1 MYHLFRIFASNRFN
15 PQIMIRIFSVF
26 SIGLILLA
34 SCAAPAPKKAEQP
47 DRLTDFVDPFIG
59 TGDHGH
65 TYPGAAFPFGQI
77 QLSPDNGTQGWD
89 WCSGYH
95 YSDSIVAGFSHL
107 HLSGTGIGD
116 LADISFL
123 PVTSEVTFKEGEKN
137 EAFVSRYAG
146 KYNHKDEIAHAGYY
160 SVVLKNSGIKAEFT
174 VTERAGLHRYT
185 FPEGGENNLL
195 INLGFAINWDKPY
208 QTSLKIVDST
218 LVTGVRLSHGW
229 AVDQHVYFVVR
240 FLTPFS
246 KSEITTVGGEARTV
260 GLLKFNKKLV
270 LAKVGVSSVSIE
282 NALANLDGSLPGW
295 DFEATQKAASDA
307 WEKEL
312 SKIKIQSNDLA
323 QKRIFYTSLYHT
335 MVAPALFSDSNGE
348 FKGIK
353 GDVQKA
359 TGYNRYTVFSIWDTY
374 RALHPLYTLTQQS
387 RVNDMVK
394 TMLDQYKQT
403 GILPV
408 WELEGNETFCMVGNH
423 SIAVIAEALL
433 KGIGDFDHEL
443 AFEAMKATSMHDRDG
458 MGLYDKLGYMPAD
471 KISQSVAKSLEVAI
485 DDWCVAA
492 VARKLGKTADA
503 AYFTKRSESYRQ
515 YYDKGTRFMRG
526 KLSNGQWTTPF
537 DPSASNHEGSDYTEG
552 NGWQYLWLVPQNV
565 PGLIELLGGKDA
577 FADKLDSLFVV
588 KEGVKGKN
596 ASPDISGLI
605 GAYAHGNE
613 PGHQTSFLFDF
624 AGRAWRTQEI
634 NRQIQTTLYADKPS
648 GLSGNEDCG
657 QMSAWYV
664 FSAMGFYPV
673 NPSDLKYQ
681 FGSPI
686 VQEARVEVGSGK
698 FFTMKAPLASLTNK
712 YIQEAKLNGQ
722 VLDRPYIT
730 HQEIMDGGTLEFT
743 MGGAPNKQLFR

>member
-1 MYHLFRIFASNRFN
+1 
-15 PQIMIRIFSVF
+15 MIRIISAL
-26 SIGLILLA
+26 SIALIILA
-34 SCAAPAPKKAEQP
+34 ACAAPAPAPVKVIPQ

-65 TYPGAAFPFGQI
+65 TYPGAAYPFGQI

-123 PVTSEVTFKEGEKN
+123 PVASEVTFKSGEKN
-137 EAFVSRYAG
+137 GDFVTRYAG
-146 KYNHKDEIAHAGYY
+146 KYNHKDEVAKAGYY

-185 FPEGGENNLL
+185 FPQGGENNLVV
-195 INLGFAINWDKPY
+195 NLGFAINWDKSY
-208 QTSLKIVDST
+208 ATTLNVVDSS
-218 LVTGVRLSHGW
+218 LVTGSRLSHGW
-229 AVDQHVYFVVR
+229 AKDQHVFFAAR
-240 FLTPFS
+240 FSTPIL
-246 KSEITTVGGEARTV
+246 KSEITTVGGVGRTV
-260 GLLKFNKKLV
+260 GLLKFGNKLV
-270 LAKVGVSSVSIE
+270 MTKVGVSSVSIA
-282 NALANLDGSLPGW
+282 NAIANLDSSLAGW
-295 DFEATQKAASDA
+295 DFEATQQAASDA

-312 SKIKIQSNDLA
+312 SKIKIQSNDLV

-335 MVAPALFSDSNGE
+335 MVAPALFSDTNGE

-359 TGYNRYTVFSIWDTY
+359 DGYNRYTVFSIWDTY
-374 RALHPLYTLTQQS
+374 RALHPLFTITQQT

-433 KGIGDFDHEL
+433 KGIGDFDHQL
-443 AFEAMKATSMHDRDG
+443 AFEAMKATSLHDRDG

-471 KISQSVAKSLEVAI
+471 KIQQSVAKSLEVAI

-492 VARKLGKTADA
+492 VAKKLGKTEDA
-503 AYFTKRSESYRQ
+503 AYFTKRSESFRQ
-515 YYDKGTRFMRG
+515 YFDKETRFMRG
-526 KLSNGQWTTPF
+526 KLSNGKWTTPF
-537 DPSASNHEGSDYTEG
+537 DPAYSNHEGSDYTEG

-565 PGLIELLGGKDA
+565 PALIDLLGGKEP
-577 FADKLDSLFVV
+577 FADKLDQLFAVKDGVV
-588 KEGVKGKN
+588 GEK
-596 ASPDISGLI
+596 ASSDISGLI

-634 NRQIQTTLYADKPS
+634 NRQIQTTLYADKPE
-648 GLSGNEDCG
+648 GISGNEDCG
-657 QMSAWYV
+657 QMSAWYI

-673 NPSDLKYQ
+673 NPSDLTYQ

-686 VQEARVEVGSGK
+686 VQEAKLEVAPGK
-698 FFTMKAPLASLTNK
+698 YFTMKAPLASITNK
-712 YIQEAKLNGQ
+712 YILEAKLNGQ
-722 VLDRPYIT
+722 AINRPYIT
-730 HQEIMDGGTLEFT
+730 HQEIIDGGVLEFT
-743 MGGAPNKQLFR
+743 MGAQPNKSLFN